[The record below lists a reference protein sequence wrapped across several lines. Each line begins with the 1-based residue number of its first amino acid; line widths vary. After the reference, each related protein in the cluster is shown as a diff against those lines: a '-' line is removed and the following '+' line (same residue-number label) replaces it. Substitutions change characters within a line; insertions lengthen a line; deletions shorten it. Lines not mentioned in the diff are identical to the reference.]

1 MHFLPVRLVGPMVRS
16 LLGAQISVKEISYR
30 IVRGGS
36 CECLSE
42 IPEEKPEPPLPR
54 LLKGNP
60 RTVIV
65 HILYLEPQPMV
76 QEARELTAGFYLQD
90 YRQ

>member
-30 IVRGGS
+30 IVLGGS

-42 IPEEKPEPPLPR
+42 IPEENLAPLPR

>member
-1 MHFLPVRLVGPMVRS
+1 MHFLPVRSYGQIATWGPDISERNLLPDSTGGIMRM
-16 LLGAQISVKEISYR
+16 LLGNPRRKS
-30 IVRGGS
+30 
-36 CECLSE
+36 
-42 IPEEKPEPPLPR
+42 EPPLPR